1 MVYQS
6 GPDRKCLWDNQ
17 KAVFYKCRSRAYD
30 ENRHR
35 ERVTGADEERG
46 MLKMSLVHYF
56 DEVVNRRGTDS
67 KKYSVYPEDVIP
79 MWIADS
85 DFKAPQPVV
94 DALVARMQQGVYG
107 YTPISERLKKADVDP
122 EWVEFVPGVITGLI
136 CAVRAL
142 SQPGD
147 NIVIQSPCYPPFSDL
162 SDHNGRH
169 LLRNKL
175 VLTGDHYEIDFED
188 FEEKCKDPRTKL
200 FILCNPQNPT
210 GHVFTKEELTKL
222 GNICMKYH
230 VIVLADEIHQDLV
243 SSGHKHIPFA
253 SICEEFE
260 QNSVSF
266 MNPSK
271 TFNVPGFRTAALQ
284 TRYSRM
290 QFMIS

>member
-1 MVYQS
+1 
-6 GPDRKCLWDNQ
+6 
-17 KAVFYKCRSRAYD
+17 
-30 ENRHR
+30 
-35 ERVTGADEERG
+35 
-46 MLKMSLVHYF
+46 MSLVHDF

-107 YTPISERLKKADVDP
+107 YTPISERLKKAGAGWQKKRFGWDVDP

-200 FILCNPQNPT
+200 FILCNPQEPMT
-210 GHVFTKEELTKL
+210 SR
-222 GNICMKYH
+222 
-230 VIVLADEIHQDLV
+230 VLRVTED
-243 SSGHKHIPFA
+243 K
-253 SICEEFE
+253 
-260 QNSVSF
+260 
-266 MNPSK
+266 
-271 TFNVPGFRTAALQ
+271 
-284 TRYSRM
+284 
-290 QFMIS
+290 

>member
-1 MVYQS
+1 M
-6 GPDRKCLWDNQ
+6 
-17 KAVFYKCRSRAYD
+17 
-30 ENRHR
+30 
-35 ERVTGADEERG
+35 
-46 MLKMSLVHYF
+46 
-56 DEVVNRRGTDS
+56 
-67 KKYSVYPEDVIP
+67 
-79 MWIADS
+79 
-85 DFKAPQPVV
+85 
-94 DALVARMQQGVYG
+94 
-107 YTPISERLKKADVDP
+107 DP
-122 EWVEFVPGVITGLI
+122 KWVEFVPGVITGLI

-271 TFNVPGFRTAALQ
+271 TFNVPGFRTAAFIAA